1 MLCFSNTH
9 YSCCPPH
16 LFLTTFSA
24 LLAITSLH
32 GPMTHNQPGS
42 NMAAQACFPCRKQKR
57 KCDKMQPKCSLCR
70 RYGWPH
76 SAHMGILYIFRE
88 NCLTNP
94 RLCRDC
100 SYSSL
105 SEDDASTDII
115 LRSRSAQL
123 SLFSPAS
130 LNEKFRRQALELMGG
145 EMGIRDCSS
154 EYFRTIHTWFPVVS
168 HSQYLQRLAPT
179 WHEPKAEHSLLS
191 MCMLLL
197 VTCPTESGMTSDMQ
211 SLYTLVKG
219 SISLL
224 DATGLPSIEVLQC
237 RLLVN
242 LFELGH
248 AMHPTA
254 YISISTNVTIGEALG
269 IHDRAETQ
277 APKDTHP
284 LATNE
289 EAARIWQGILI
300 IDRCVKI
307 YWLH

>member
-1 MLCFSNTH
+1 
-9 YSCCPPH
+9 
-16 LFLTTFSA
+16 
-24 LLAITSLH
+24 
-32 GPMTHNQPGS
+32 
-42 NMAAQACFPCRKQKR
+42 MAAQACFPCRRQKR

-70 RYGWPH
+70 R
-76 SAHMGILYIFRE
+76 
-88 NCLTNP
+88 
-94 RLCRDC
+94 LCRDC

-105 SEDDASTDII
+105 SEDAASTDTI

-130 LNEKFRRQALELMGG
+130 INEKITRQALELMGG

-168 HSQYLQRLAPT
+168 QSQYLQRLAPIG
-179 WHEPKAEHSLLS
+179 HEPKAEHSLLS

-211 SLYTLVKG
+211 SLYTLIKG

-224 DATGLPSIEVLQC
+224 DAAGMTSFEVLQC

-254 YISISTNVTIGEALG
+254 YISISTNVTTGEALG

-284 LATNE
+284 LAINE
-289 EAARIWQGILI
+289 EASRIWQGILI
-300 IDRCVKI
+300 IDRCVNI
-307 YWLH
+307 YWLL